1 MAAKKAITSYIIC
14 TWWFLFCAGWDESLL
29 NEVKKIPHNNFY
41 LSGIMINNG
50 SLKFDCG
57 NTIDDFN
64 EKKLL
69 NNYKNINHHDYQGS
83 TWAPHL
89 IHKEM

>member
-1 MAAKKAITSYIIC
+1 
-14 TWWFLFCAGWDESLL
+14 
-29 NEVKKIPHNNFY
+29 
-41 LSGIMINNG
+41 MINNG